1 MKRLTQS
8 DAQFFL
14 YSWVF
19 HWNALSSPS
28 MFVFAVTFCPTDPHP
43 HSFPADFL
51 RGWHWSLKYPKKAEI
66 HWILTHWGSS
76 WIISSFYFTA
86 PFNHTHTKGWIPKR
100 SSSVFPSAQAV
111 KLQNSNRSNR
121 SLFCLFMEAEVK
133 YKDSNTLQKSD
144 ALDAHLHT
152 GFAFSRVYFVVT
164 KFLRYNLWRKYNQ
177 LNLILRFLY

>member
-121 SLFCLFMEAEVK
+121 SLFCCSWKLKWNIKTQTRFRSLTHWMHIYILALHFQEFTLWLLNFWDIIFEE
-133 YKDSNTLQKSD
+133 NT
-144 ALDAHLHT
+144 T
-152 GFAFSRVYFVVT
+152 
-164 KFLRYNLWRKYNQ
+164 N
-177 LNLILRFLY
+177 